1 MDNWWAELGQVGL
14 YTRVG
19 GAYTPAPLSSTE
31 EATEVRTIGDSS
43 ITEDY
48 LALGKAELVGI
59 W

>member
-1 MDNWWAELGQVGL
+1 MGQVGL